1 MFRLST
7 TLALLSSANAFDMD
21 ETSLMQG
28 LKPAQELTQRHDKKK
43 AITNLLSTATSML
56 KNGATPDVV
65 NFATATLQ
73 EITGIVVPAVQD
85 ASNTDQDLIVQMF
98 SYFEAALVELEQGT
112 SETKT
117 LYDEERL
124 HSSNHKACR
133 GREET
138 ACGHKQ
144 NCDYELYEL
153 WTTFSE
159 QESIMR
165 QLSTGVSSHFCAPDA
180 NGTLQIFR
188 EHSVSIFPPWIEQKP
203 IVEHWE
209 HLYDLKVPQCEE
221 YFVDLDEETAQ
232 CDAYQTELEDS
243 ACQHAVKQHEVRSQ
257 FNVAWETA
265 TENYAQ
271 SVADVL
277 ALEAD
282 RWNEYKTLKTV
293 ECLLQATTAYNGRPC
308 DETTVNS
315 VQTDCESSRPQCTR
329 IEHGDMRVGH
339 PDIAQRLA
347 QWRVHGF
354 ATIESPDE
362 TCDMCK
368 VNQDG
373 DIDASIVRDNS
384 DTLASYQGLCIWYP
398 TPPQQPDP
406 CDAPY
411 GLHDGRCDP
420 NPPNAPCSALFHAQ
434 EYQELWMPPMPEF
447 NSDNSHCNPRKEC
460 QACLGLPAPSPA
472 PAWVNPILIAGP
484 APAPV
489 PAPVPVPVQ
498 EGGSEY
504 IGCFVDDSERDMGDM
519 LGSSYTFATCRV
531 ACGAHTFMSLQ
542 YGGECFCA
550 NEYGTGPAYVQVE
563 DENCNVDREPC
574 SSNSHNCGGTWH
586 QAIYQIHG
594 AILPTGWSNLN
605 ENWNCGGTA
614 SSDHEAS
621 HAVTTNVACAEACYD
636 DGYPVAAFWHDGRN
650 ICRCYESCEGG
661 GPTVMPAY
669 PNIVMQK
676 VYHLAGTDQKCPH
689 QHEERL
695 FRSPESGSSDI
706 TLAGCHIECRNTVS
720 CAHFSFGEHDGGNVC
735 MGCTT
740 LDSAQTHAGFNTY
753 DMERSIPV
761 VQMLDNW
768 DFEGMTTNG
777 VADTLL
783 SGKWIHF
790 RNNGNSGLTNPAVLG
805 WQQMGEGA
813 GASGLY
819 HPPSNEIAEGSHV
832 LFLNSGDDSNY
843 VYQTMT
849 AAFTA
854 DMTIRI
860 EAGVGGGNGGS
871 DGGYRMGLY
880 SEDGTLVQEV
890 AAGVNG
896 APDTSGSQYITT
908 YLTVAAADHTDV
920 VGQHLQLRLMK
931 NKGAQGHYHYIR
943 FT

>member
-271 SVADVL
+271 TVADVL

-329 IEHGDMRVGH
+329 IEHGDMMVGH

-406 CDAPY
+406 CYAPY

-484 APAPV
+484 APAPAPV
-489 PAPVPVPVQ
+489 PVPVPVQ

-550 NEYGTGPAYVQVE
+550 NEYGTVQLM
-563 DENCNVDREPC
+563 CR
-574 SSNSHNCGGTWH
+574 SNTRIATWTASHVHQTPTIAAELGTRPSTKFTVPFSP
-586 QAIYQIHG
+586 QDG
-594 AILPTGWSNLN
+594 ATSTRI
-605 ENWNCGGTA
+605 GTA
-614 SSDHEAS
+614 EELLLATMKHLTQSPLMWLAPRLAMMTGTQLPPSGTTAETFAGATSLVRAEVQQLCLHILTSSCRRCTIWLAPTRNARTNMRS
-621 HAVTTNVACAEACYD
+621 ACSAALKAAAVTSPLQVATLNAETRSVAPISLSENTTEATCAWDAL
-636 DGYPVAAFWHDGRN
+636 PW
-650 ICRCYESCEGG
+650 
-661 GPTVMPAY
+661 TVHKHM
-669 PNIVMQK
+669 
-676 VYHLAGTDQKCPH
+676 
-689 QHEERL
+689 
-695 FRSPESGSSDI
+695 
-706 TLAGCHIECRNTVS
+706 
-720 CAHFSFGEHDGGNVC
+720 
-735 MGCTT
+735 
-740 LDSAQTHAGFNTY
+740 LDSTHMTWNAQFQSS
-753 DMERSIPV
+753 RC
-761 VQMLDNW
+761 
-768 DFEGMTTNG
+768 
-777 VADTLL
+777 
-783 SGKWIHF
+783 
-790 RNNGNSGLTNPAVLG
+790 LTIG
-805 WQQMGEGA
+805 
-813 GASGLY
+813 
-819 HPPSNEIAEGSHV
+819 I
-832 LFLNSGDDSNY
+832 
-843 VYQTMT
+843 
-849 AAFTA
+849 
-854 DMTIRI
+854 
-860 EAGVGGGNGGS
+860 
-871 DGGYRMGLY
+871 
-880 SEDGTLVQEV
+880 
-890 AAGVNG
+890 
-896 APDTSGSQYITT
+896 
-908 YLTVAAADHTDV
+908 
-920 VGQHLQLRLMK
+920 LRV
-931 NKGAQGHYHYIR
+931 
-943 FT
+943 